1 MNNINRIYQTGTLVN
16 APKLA
21 LTKTN
26 KKAVL
31 NLTIA
36 IELTKA
42 DTLFMDVKMWE
53 SSDEWDQAGALMSAE
68 AGDVVF
74 VVGKL
79 GKDYRKKDKVI
90 INATSIKL
98 IAKKTG
104 EVLRELDQEIEYEMI
119 KKGIARIK
127 YHCIG

>member
-1 MNNINRIYQTGTLVN
+1 MNTINRGYQTGRLVN
-16 APKLA
+16 APELA

-36 IELTKA
+36 VELGKDNA
-42 DTLFMDVKMWE
+42 LFIDVKLWE
-53 SSDEWDQAGALMSAE
+53 SANDWEAAGTLISCE
-68 AGDVVF
+68 PGDIVF

-79 GKDYRKKDKVI
+79 GKDYRKKDKMI

-98 IAKKTG
+98 IAKKSG
-104 EVLRELDQEIEYEMI
+104 EVIRELDQEVAHEMAM
-119 KKGIARIK
+119 KGIPAE
-127 YHCIG
+127 

>member
-1 MNNINRIYQTGTLVN
+1 MNTINRVYQTGTLVN
-16 APKLA
+16 APNLA
-21 LTKTN
+21 LTKSN

-36 IELTKA
+36 IELTKT

-68 AGDVVF
+68 AGDAVF

-98 IAKKTG
+98 IAKKSG
-104 EVLRELDQEIEYEMI
+104 EVIRELDQEVAHEMAQ
-119 KKGIARIK
+119 KGIYAE
-127 YHCIG
+127 

>member
-1 MNNINRIYQTGTLVN
+1 MNTINRVYQTGRLVKT
-16 APKLA
+16 PELA
-21 LTKTN
+21 LTKAN

-36 IELTKA
+36 VDLGKDDA
-42 DTLFMDVKMWE
+42 LFMDVKLWE
-53 SSDEWDQAGALMSAE
+53 SSNDWEAAGTLMSCE

-119 KKGIARIK
+119 KKGIATE
-127 YHCIG
+127 

>member
-1 MNNINRIYQTGTLVN
+1 MNNINRAYQTGRLVKT
-16 APKLA
+16 PELA

-36 IELTKA
+36 VELTKA

-53 SSDEWDQAGALMSAE
+53 SSDKWDQVGALMSAE
-68 AGDVVF
+68 PGDVVF

-104 EVLRELDQEIEYEMI
+104 EVLRELDQEVQYEMV
-119 KKGIARIK
+119 KKGIATE
-127 YHCIG
+127 

>member
-104 EVLRELDQEIEYEMI
+104 EVLRELDQEVQYEML
-119 KKGIARIK
+119 KKGIATE
-127 YHCIG
+127 

>member
-119 KKGIARIK
+119 KKGIATE
-127 YHCIG
+127 